1 MRLQGKVLNW
11 NDDRGFGFVEPNGG
25 GERAFVHIKA
35 FKLRSRRPINGD
47 VIIYELV
54 RENNNRYKATN
65 IQFARDTESLNKKNN
80 AYSTNS
86 LGIYFILIFC
96 VALLASIFSGKLPLT
111 VAGLY
116 VVMSL
121 VAFITYALDKS
132 AAQNAR
138 WRTPES
144 TLHMFS
150 LIGGWPGAFFAQN
163 MLRHKSSKQEFKR
176 VYKIT
181 VLLNL
186 GALIWLHTEKGS
198 LVLNNVLSP
207 ITTRLISSSAS
218 VRNIISIYENRHK
231 QGQTELYLVRPYLWV
246 CFNVELTQCI
256 LMLCCFLRVLRYAIR
271 LCQQRLS

>member
-1 MRLQGKVLNW
+1 MKLQGKVLNW

-35 FKLRSRRPINGD
+35 FNPRSRRPINGD

-65 IQFARDTESLNKKNN
+65 IQFARDVKSLNKQNN
-80 AYSTNS
+80 ANSTNTF
-86 LGIYFILIFC
+86 GIYCTLIFC
-96 VALLASIFSGKLPLT
+96 GVLLASIISGKLPLI

-121 VAFITYALDKS
+121 VTFIAYAIDKS

-144 TLHMFS
+144 TLHIFS

-163 MLRHKSSKQEFKR
+163 MLRHKSSKQEFKS

-186 GALIWLHTEKGS
+186 GALIWLHTEKGMI
-198 LVLNNVLSP
+198 VLNNIFSP
-207 ITTRLISSSAS
+207 LL
-218 VRNIISIYENRHK
+218 N
-231 QGQTELYLVRPYLWV
+231 G
-246 CFNVELTQCI
+246 
-256 LMLCCFLRVLRYAIR
+256 
-271 LCQQRLS
+271 